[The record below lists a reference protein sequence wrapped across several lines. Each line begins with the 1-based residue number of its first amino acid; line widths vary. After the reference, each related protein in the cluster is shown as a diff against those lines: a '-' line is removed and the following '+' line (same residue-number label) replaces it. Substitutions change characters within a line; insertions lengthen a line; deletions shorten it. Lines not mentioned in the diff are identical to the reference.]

1 MSGAVLVLAHGGPG
15 STWQAMI
22 VVAAVVLAAIV
33 LAAGFGLIR
42 IDRPRDL
49 VTPLAAAAVL
59 ASVGLVADSLLS
71 DSVGWALP
79 LGVVALVTL
88 LLGGLTPLDPRL
100 PAPLP
105 MGGIALAAV
114 SSWVLFSPLTV
125 ALHPPAD
132 ILPAADDAVLS
143 VASPA
148 DDAEVPAGTVPITV
162 AVTGGSIGPGGLA
175 DDEVPDDP
183 EEAGELVVLLTEVIG
198 DDERGERRTV
208 DVAPT
213 GCTVA
218 DPCEEVTVDAD
229 VPAGTWELTVELTRG
244 DGTPLAPPVRE
255 RVTFTAT
262 EAP

>member
-15 STWQAMI
+15 STWQAMV
-22 VVAAVVLAAIV
+22 VVAALVLAAV
-33 LAAGFGLIR
+33 AVAAGFGLMR

-71 DSVGWALP
+71 DSVGWAIP
-79 LGVVALVTL
+79 LGAVALVTL
-88 LLGGLTPLDPRL
+88 LLGGLTPLDLRL

-114 SSWVLFSPLTV
+114 SSWALFGPLTL

-132 ILPAADDAVLS
+132 ILPAADDAALS
-143 VASPA
+143 VTSPA
-148 DDAEVPAGTVPITV
+148 DGAEVPAGTVPITV
-162 AVTGGSIGPGGLA
+162 AVTGGSIGPGGMA

-183 EEAGELVVLLTEVIG
+183 EEAGELVVLLTEILA
-198 DDERGERRTV
+198 DDERGERRIV
-208 DVAPT
+208 EVAPT
-213 GCTVA
+213 GCTVT
-218 DPCEEVTVDAD
+218 DPCEEATVDAD
-229 VPAGTWELTVELTRG
+229 VSAGTWELTVELTRG
-244 DGTPLAPPVRE
+244 DGTPLAPPVRD

-262 EAP
+262 GSP